1 MKYNEFCKKINDI
14 LSIKIDTN
22 DDDLKKALNEVIEKE
37 INKVLSDYYYC
48 E

>member
-1 MKYNEFCKKINDI
+1 MTYNDFIRKIKYI
-14 LSIKIDTN
+14 LNIKIDT
-22 DDDLKKALNEVIEKE
+22 DDIDLKKALNEVIEKE